1 MIVYAVIGDIV
12 GSRRAA
18 SRSAVQAALA
28 PALARVDAV
37 VPSLDGLLP
46 TVGDEFQGAYATL
59 EDAVSVTLLARL
71 HLLPLVDTRYGVG
84 VGEREVLDVTRT
96 PPLQDGPAW
105 WTARAAIDELGRPSA
120 RARRGWYDATHAPG
134 GPAGAG
140 VVNAYLLCRD
150 ALVDRLGE
158 RGQRILRA
166 SLGGASQREIATAE
180 GISEPAV
187 SQHLRRGVGA
197 VRDAH
202 AELRRFASATGGGAG
217 GAAGA
222 TSADAAG
229 GRPTPM

>member
-1 MIVYAVIGDIV
+1 MVVYAVIGDIV

-18 SRSAVQAALA
+18 SRAAVQDALG

-46 TVGDEFQGAYATL
+46 TVGDEFQGVYATL
-59 EDAVSVTLLARL
+59 EDAVSATLLARL
-71 HLLPLVDTRYGVG
+71 HLLPHADTRYGVG
-84 VGEREVLDVTRT
+84 VGEREVLDATRT
-96 PPLQDGPAW
+96 PPVQDGSAW

-134 GPAGAG
+134 GPGGAG
-140 VVNAYLLCRD
+140 LVNAYLLCRD

-158 RGQRILRA
+158 RGQRILAA
-166 SLGGASQREIATAE
+166 SLAGASQREIAAAE

-202 AELRRFASATGGGAG
+202 AELRRFA
-217 GAAGA
+217 AAGA
-222 TSADAAG
+222 AHADGTG